1 MASPGPAGSRGPS
14 WPPAP
19 PRSPWPPC
27 AVPAAK
33 AMAPSSSLA
42 ALVTPPLCTSDSILN
57 RPPLPLWWERLNYPY
72 RYQPCGQICSS
83 ASAERLLTRTLV
95 LPHDWFPPTM
105 GALLKFHS
113 FTHHVAPM
121 RMGTHS
127 RVLGPLSQALPQ
139 TRKPGK
145 WLSHEASR
153 WRSTLWCGGSS
164 SVRMLKQ
171 TLSHSSGHV
180 FPVQACKPQV
190 SPCSCALS
198 RLHCCQPGV
207 THR

>member
-1 MASPGPAGSRGPS
+1 MRNSHTVISALVFGPKQV
-14 WPPAP
+14 
-19 PRSPWPPC
+19 PWPN
-27 AVPAAK
+27 AK
-33 AMAPSSSLA
+33 PRELF
-42 ALVTPPLCTSDSILN
+42 
-57 RPPLPLWWERLNYPY
+57 LWWERLNYPY

-171 TLSHSSGHV
+171 TPPNSSVHAEDS
-180 FPVQACKPQV
+180 FQSKP
-190 SPCSCALS
+190 ANLK
-198 RLHCCQPGV
+198 
-207 THR
+207 